1 MAKKKSDSSVGY
13 VEPGMTLILG
23 VKEGEWR
30 ELKQNRDE
38 GIFYQ
43 SGTSFIAFSLS
54 LLVTLL
60 TTTIPNNTI
69 NTILWVSFGVTLGIG
84 IVLFC
89 LWRKENKKKINVVKR
104 VEGRAREQYGDMID
118 L

>member
-30 ELKQNRDE
+30 ELKQHRDE

-43 SGTSFIAFSLS
+43 TGTSLIAFSLS
-54 LLVTLL
+54 LLVSLL
-60 TTTIPNNTI
+60 TAEIQNDTIRI
-69 NTILWVSFGVTLGIG
+69 ILWVLLGLSLGVGL
-84 IVLFC
+84 VLFC

-104 VEGRAREQYGDMID
+104 VEGRAREQYGDQID

>member
-30 ELKQNRDE
+30 ELKQYRDE

-43 SGTSFIAFSLS
+43 TGTSLMAFSLS
-54 LLVTLL
+54 LCVSLL
-60 TTTIPNNTI
+60 TAIISDNTI
-69 NTILWVSFGVTLGIG
+69 RTILWVAFGLTLGAG
-84 IVLFC
+84 LVL
-89 LWRKENKKKINVVKR
+89 LWMWRKEVKHKNNVVKR
-104 VEGRAREQYGDMID
+104 VERRAIEQYGDQIV

>member
-30 ELKQNRDE
+30 ELKQYRDE

-43 SGTSFIAFSLS
+43 TGTSLIAFSLS

-60 TTTIPNNTI
+60 TASIADDTICNV
-69 NTILWVSFGVTLGIG
+69 LWVAFGLTLGAG
-84 IVLFC
+84 LVL
-89 LWRKENKKKINVVKR
+89 LWMWRKESKHKNNVVKR
-104 VEGRAREQYGDMID
+104 VERRAIEQYGDQIG